1 MVLMTVNKVVIKN
14 KADIHPEDTVKYMVT
29 NNYVHER
36 KSLYTNHKANIIKK
50 GKEITSTKIQVK
62 K

>member
-36 KSLYTNHKANIIKK
+36 KLLQQKYR
-50 GKEITSTKIQVK
+50 
-62 K
+62 

>member
-36 KSLYTNHKANIIKK
+36 KSLYTNHKANIISELLGHK
-50 GKEITSTKIQVK
+50 
-62 K
+62 